1 MRTESGY
8 KDLNGGAYTG
18 SFMSILININISFKI
33 RDKAW
38 RKKMEH
44 VTEPV
49 EIVLSGGRYLPLL
62 TPSLYADKIPTLD
75 FQHHN
80 VLVHS
85 DCHFYSD

>member
-1 MRTESGY
+1 
-8 KDLNGGAYTG
+8 
-18 SFMSILININISFKI
+18 
-33 RDKAW
+33 
-38 RKKMEH
+38 MEH

-85 DCHFYSD
+85 DWHFYSD